1 MSGGALPVFDI
12 EGGLLLALVR
22 GLSVASLLSVFG
34 ALLFRAVIA
43 PPVLASMRSDA
54 DALERRWRIVFWAS
68 WAASILTALAWLVA
82 ETANISGADTMR
94 ATAAALPTVLTDT
107 FFGHVLAFRFLV
119 LLLIPPVLSWRGRGR
134 ARVWGAV
141 ALATVA
147 TALQGEHSHAASMYD
162 GPSLLLLSD
171 IVHLLSAG
179 AWLGGLIPLFL
190 LVAAASPD
198 EAIRA
203 SRRFSTMATVAVV
216 LLAIT
221 AAAQFW
227 VLIGSLP
234 GLIGTGYGLM
244 ALLKLGLFAILLGFA
259 AVNRFR
265 LTPALGGVEGAS
277 AKLRLCRSIGIETGL
292 GLLVVLA
299 AGVLTSLPP
308 SMHVQP
314 LWPFAQK
321 LSLDTVRE
329 DPDFMREVVGA
340 ALALAGAGA
349 LLVVAMLARRA
360 RWLLVAAAVAIAW
373 FAVPHLSLL
382 LVDAYPT
389 SFYYSPT
396 GFTATTIAD
405 GAALFPQHCAVCH
418 GTGGAGDGPAAKIL
432 PIPPADLTA
441 DHLWMHSDGELF
453 WWLSHGIDGPDG
465 GLAMPGFAATLSESQ
480 RWALIDYI
488 HALNAGTTRR
498 KTGAWSTPIQA
509 PALSVTCGNWSGTLD
524 DFHGRFVRL
533 VFGGPVT
540 DATRPDL
547 VTIVAGANGS
557 AVPAS
562 ACTANDETVARAYA
576 VITGI
581 DRSALPGTQ
590 ILIDGAGWLRAVNRP
605 DDPANWNDPRAL
617 AAAIGDLRAHPI
629 SAGTGMSMPMNMK
642 M

>member
-1 MSGGALPVFDI
+1 MSSGALPGFQI
-12 EGGLLLALVR
+12 EGGFVLALVR
-22 GLSVASLLSVFG
+22 GLSVASLFSVFG

-43 PPVLASMRSDA
+43 PPVLASMRSDP
-54 DALERRWRIVFWAS
+54 DVFERRWRIVFWAS

-82 ETANISGADTMR
+82 ETANISGADTMQ

-107 FFGHVLAFRFLV
+107 FFGHVLALRFLV
-119 LLLIPPVLSWRGRGR
+119 LLLIAPVLLWR
-134 ARVWGAV
+134 ARGWRRTWSAV
-141 ALATVA
+141 ALAVFA

-179 AWLGGLIPLFL
+179 AWLGGLIPLLL
-190 LVAAASPD
+190 LVDTASPD
-198 EAIRA
+198 GALLA

-244 ALLKLGLFAILLGFA
+244 ALVKLMLFAVLLGFA
-259 AVNRFR
+259 VVNRFK
-265 LTPALGGVEGAS
+265 LTPALSSVFGAS
-277 AKLRLCRSIGIETGL
+277 AKRHLCRSIGLETGV

-314 LWPFAQK
+314 VWPFAQQ
-321 LSLDTVRE
+321 LSFDTIRE
-329 DPDFMREVVGA
+329 DPDFQREVIGAVLAVAGA
-340 ALALAGAGA
+340 ATL
-349 LLVVAMLARRA
+349 LLVAILARRA

-389 SFYYSPT
+389 SFYHSPT
-396 GFTATTIAD
+396 GFAATAIVD

-418 GTGGAGDGPAAKIL
+418 GTGGAGDGRAAKTL

-465 GLAMPGFAATLSESQ
+465 GLVMPGFAASLSESQ

-488 HALNAGTTRR
+488 HALNAGTVRR
-498 KTGAWSTPIQA
+498 KTGTWPTPVQA
-509 PALSVTCGNWSGTLD
+509 PALSATCGNRTVTLD
-524 DFHGRFVRL
+524 DLRGRPVRL

-540 DATRPDL
+540 ASTRPDL
-547 VTIVAGANGS
+547 VTIVADPDGPT
-557 AVPAS
+557 VPAGDCVVS
-562 ACTANDETVARAYA
+562 DETVARAYG
-576 VITGI
+576 VVTGI
-581 DRSALPGTQ
+581 DGSALPGTQ
-590 ILIDGAGWLRAVNRP
+590 ILIDGAGWLRAVGRSNG
-605 DDPANWNDPRAL
+605 PANWNDPRAL
-617 AAAIGDLRAHPI
+617 TAAIQDLEAHPV
-629 SAGTGMSMPMNMK
+629 AARAGMSMPMNMK